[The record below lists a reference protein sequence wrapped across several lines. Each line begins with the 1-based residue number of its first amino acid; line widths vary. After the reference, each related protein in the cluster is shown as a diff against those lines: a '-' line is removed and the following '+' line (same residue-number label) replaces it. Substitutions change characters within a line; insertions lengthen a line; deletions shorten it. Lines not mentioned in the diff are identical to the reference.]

1 MIISA
6 PMGLKIEKES
16 PWSTPGIFIM
26 SINLAKRRDMLQK
39 LSNVKWDILV
49 FDKSHL
55 LLNGV
60 HLQQV

>member
-1 MIISA
+1 
-6 PMGLKIEKES
+6 
-16 PWSTPGIFIM
+16 M